1 MAAELKANLD
11 VDAELVAGSGGVF
24 DVLVDGQVVYS
35 KQSAG
40 NKFPQNDALVQ
51 QIKKTYDFDCL

>member
-1 MAAELKANLD
+1 LAAELKASID
-11 VDAELVAGSGGVF
+11 VEAELIAGSGGVF
-24 DVLVDGQVVYS
+24 DVLVDGEVVYS

-51 QIKKTYDFDCL
+51 QIKKNV